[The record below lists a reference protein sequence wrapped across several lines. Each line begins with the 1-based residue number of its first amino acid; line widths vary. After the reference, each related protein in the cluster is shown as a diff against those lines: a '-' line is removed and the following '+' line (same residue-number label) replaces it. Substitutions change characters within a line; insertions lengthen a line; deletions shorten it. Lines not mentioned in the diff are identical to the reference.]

1 MKNIIN
7 FKQMKQKGE
16 SIAWITAY
24 DYHTAMAAE
33 KADVDMIL
41 VGDSGGMCLLG
52 YSTTNPVTM
61 DEMIMMTRAVRRGAP
76 NTFIVGDMPQGSYE
90 VSDELA
96 VQNAMRFVKEAG
108 VNAIKLEGGR
118 RVAPRVQAIADA
130 GILVIGH
137 LGLTPQSS
145 DSFGGYKVQ
154 GRGEEA
160 EAIVKESKD
169 LFNAGISMLL
179 IEAVPEDT
187 GRKIAQEMLIPVM
200 GIGAGSLVDGQL
212 LISHDL
218 LGIYQNFRPK
228 FAKCY
233 IPHCLKVSKTRNR
246 ERWQDDGLFYLMVE
260 SFKLYVEEVRNKLFP
275 ASEHIYQ

>member
-1 MKNIIN
+1 MKNILNIQ
-7 FKQMKQKGE
+7 KMKTTRNP
-16 SIAWITAY
+16 IAWVTAY
-24 DYHTAMAAE
+24 DYHTALAAE
-33 KADVDMIL
+33 ASNVDMIL

-61 DEMIMMTRAVRRGAP
+61 DEMIMMTKAVRRGAP

-90 VSDELA
+90 ISDELA
-96 VQNAMRFVKEAG
+96 IQNAMRFVKEAG
-108 VNAIKLEGGR
+108 VNAIKLEGGT
-118 RVAPRVQAIADA
+118 RVASRVKAISDA

-154 GRGEEA
+154 GKGEA
-160 EAIVKESKD
+160 LDLIVSDAKD
-169 LFNAGISMLL
+169 LIKAGIVMLL
-179 IEAVPEDT
+179 VEAVPQES
-187 GRKIAQEMLIPVM
+187 GRRIAQEVPVPVM

-233 IPHCLKVSKTRNR
+233 VPDVLKTSRTRNH
-246 ERWQDDGLFYLMVE
+246 ERWQDEGLFYLMVE
-260 SFKLYVEEVRNKLFP
+260 SFTLYVADVRSGIFP
-275 ASEHIYQ
+275 EKQHRY